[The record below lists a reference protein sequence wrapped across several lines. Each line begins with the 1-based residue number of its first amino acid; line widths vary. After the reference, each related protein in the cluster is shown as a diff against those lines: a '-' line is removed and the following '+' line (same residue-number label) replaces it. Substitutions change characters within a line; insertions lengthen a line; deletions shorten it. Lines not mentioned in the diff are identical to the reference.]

1 MIINTFALNHV
12 KFNIGKPMKTQTD
25 RKKKKMEMMRRKDVY
40 NTSLKQRTVMHRSN
54 VYKIKDLTESMT
66 FNGSH
71 ECNSE
76 TNDVIQGNLT
86 DAGCNNGVMSVRK
99 LFNKNGL
106 IGEILRYYVYAESP
120 SGITKGDCSHIRL

>member
-1 MIINTFALNHV
+1 
-12 KFNIGKPMKTQTD
+12 
-25 RKKKKMEMMRRKDVY
+25 
-40 NTSLKQRTVMHRSN
+40 
-54 VYKIKDLTESMT
+54 MT

-71 ECNSE
+71 EWYSE

-86 DAGCNNGVMSVRK
+86 DAGCDNGVMSFRK
-99 LFNKNGL
+99 GFNKTGS